1 MGAEGIDVDK
11 ALTAKGKGRDLWADP
26 GTNVGVEGTSLDGAP
41 VLVSSEMR
49 LEMARAAEQKSYGN
63 LIKARIDQR
72 RAAEEASR
80 ARTEAALDAADEDP
94 SPVSL
99 TPVSMAGA
107 VDSFS
112 GRMFTS
118 MTKAALDA
126 AGKNPSPTPLTT
138 ASMSGTVDHWAGLY
152 ASL

>member
-1 MGAEGIDVDK
+1 M
-11 ALTAKGKGRDLWADP
+11 
-26 GTNVGVEGTSLDGAP
+26 GVEGTSLDGAP

-63 LIKARIDQR
+63 LVKARIDQR

-126 AGKNPSPTPLTT
+126 ADKNPSPTPLTP